1 MNVLPSDLT
10 SAALGARDRLA
21 TLARSAATAGLGSA
35 GLSGSATAMGA
46 AARAA
51 VFGDALLG
59 AIRAR
64 LEALRNAAK

>member
-1 MNVLPSDLT
+1 MNVLPSELT
-10 SAALGARDRLA
+10 SAALDARDHLG
-21 TLARSAATAGLGSA
+21 TLAQRAATSSLGNDR
-35 GLSGSATAMGA
+35 SGSAAAMGA

-64 LEALRNAAK
+64 LEALRNATK